1 MYREHLSL
9 VSEDTNEARD
19 PLADFKKLFIIGEA
33 RFLLACLSR
42 GFDPSFIHVGK
53 SNLEFA
59 AAYKA
64 VKATKDFLG
73 VAKSSAQAIDLLA
86 EVKPG
91 FVFIHERGE
100 QLEFTELVQHISQ
113 SHPNTSS
120 YILIDS
126 LKVLDYYTKID
137 PDVIVADADI
147 FLPNNP
153 MVQGLMAMV
162 AGTTYRS
169 PSVESYLN
177 QISQPINHPSSRRIA
192 LNLRDQQLLEAYV
205 LGLSNREVAEQ
216 LNLSVRSVQ
225 TYSGQL
231 LARLG
236 VNNRQKAL
244 IQIAKMGISVT
255 TRFFKGDPN
264 QKKQL

>member
-9 VSEDTNEARD
+9 VSDDTNGARI
-19 PLADFKKLFIIGEA
+19 PWENFKKLFIVGET

-42 GFDPSFIHVGK
+42 GFDPSFIQVSK
-53 SNLEFA
+53 SNLLFA
-59 AAYKA
+59 ANYKA

-100 QLEFTELVQHISQ
+100 QLEFAELVQYISQ
-113 SHPNTSS
+113 SCPTIRS

-126 LKVLDYYTKID
+126 LKVLEDYKTID

-153 MVQGLMAMV
+153 LAQGLMAMI
-162 AGTTYRS
+162 ASTTYRS

-177 QISQPINHPSSRRIA
+177 QISQPIDHSSSRRIV
-192 LNLRDQQLLEAYV
+192 LGLRDQQLLEAYV

-231 LARLG
+231 LSRLG

-244 IQIAKMGISVT
+244 I
-255 TRFFKGDPN
+255 
-264 QKKQL
+264 

>member
-9 VSEDTNEARD
+9 VSEDTNEARI
-19 PLADFKKLFIIGEA
+19 PWENFKKLFIVGEA

-59 AAYKA
+59 ANYKA

-86 EVKPG
+86 KVKPG

-100 QLEFTELVQHISQ
+100 QLEFTELVQYISQ
-113 SHPNTSS
+113 SCPTTKS
-120 YILIDS
+120 YIVIDS
-126 LKVLDYYTKID
+126 LKVLEDYTKID

-153 MVQGLMAMV
+153 LVQGLMAMI
-162 AGTTYRS
+162 ASTTYRS

-177 QISQPINHPSSRRIA
+177 QICQPNDHLSPRRIV
-192 LNLRDQQLLEAYV
+192 LSLRDQQLLEAYV

-244 IQIAKMGISVT
+244 MHIAKMGISVT
-255 TRFFKGDPN
+255 TKFLKGDPN
-264 QKKQL
+264 

>member
-1 MYREHLSL
+1 MNRKQPSL
-9 VSEDTNEARD
+9 DSEDNNGARV
-19 PLADFKKLFIIGEA
+19 PLEDFKNLFILAEA
-33 RFLLACLSR
+33 RFLFACLSKE
-42 GFDPSFIHVGK
+42 FDPSFICVGK
-53 SNLEFA
+53 SNLEFVL
-59 AAYKA
+59 AYKA
-64 VKATKDFLG
+64 IKVMRDFRG
-73 VAKSSAQAIDLLA
+73 AAKTSSQAIDLLGK
-86 EVKPG
+86 VKPG
-91 FVFIHERGE
+91 FVFIHEKGD
-100 QLEFTELVQHISQ
+100 QLEYADLVQYISQ
-113 SHPNTSS
+113 SYPKTRS

-126 LKVLDYYTKID
+126 LKVLEDYIKID

-153 MVQGLMAMV
+153 LLQGLMAMV
-162 AGTTYRS
+162 SSTTYRS
-169 PSVESYLN
+169 PSVESYPN
-177 QISQPINHPSSRRIA
+177 QISQPIVQSTSTRIV
-192 LNLRDQQLLEAYV
+192 LSLREQQLLEAYV

-255 TRFFKGDPN
+255 TRFLKGDPS
-264 QKKQL
+264 

>member
-1 MYREHLSL
+1 MYRENLSL
-9 VSEDTNEARD
+9 ASEDTNGARV
-19 PLADFKKLFIIGEA
+19 PLEDFKKLFIVAEA

-42 GFDPSFIHVGK
+42 EFDPSFICVGK
-53 SNLEFA
+53 SNLEFML
-59 AAYKA
+59 AYKA
-64 VKATKDFLG
+64 IKVIRDFRG
-73 VAKSSAQAIDLLA
+73 AAKTSSQAIDLLGK
-86 EVKPG
+86 VKPG
-91 FVFIHERGE
+91 FVFIHEKGD
-100 QLEFTELVQHISQ
+100 QLEFTELVQYISQ
-113 SHPNTSS
+113 SCPTIRS

-126 LKVLDYYTKID
+126 LKALEDYIKID
-137 PDVIVADADI
+137 PDIIVADADI

-153 MVQGLMAMV
+153 LLQGLMAMI
-162 AGTTYRS
+162 ASTTYRS

-177 QISQPINHPSSRRIA
+177 QISQPINHTSSLRIV
-192 LNLRDQQLLEAYV
+192 LSLRDQQLLEAYV

-244 IQIAKMGISVT
+244 MHIAKLGISVT
-255 TRFFKGDPN
+255 TKFFKGDPN
-264 QKKQL
+264 

>member
-1 MYREHLSL
+1 MYRENLSL
-9 VSEDTNEARD
+9 VSNDSDGARV
-19 PLADFKKLFIIGEA
+19 PLEDFKKLFIVAEA
-33 RFLLACLSR
+33 RFLFACLSR
-42 GFDPSFIHVGK
+42 EFDPSFIYVGK

-59 AAYKA
+59 LAYKA
-64 VKATKDFLG
+64 IKVIRDFRGAAKA
-73 VAKSSAQAIDLLA
+73 SSQAIDLVGK
-86 EVKPG
+86 VKLG
-91 FVFIHERGE
+91 FVFIHEKGD
-100 QLEFTELVQHISQ
+100 QLEYADLVQYISQ
-113 SHPNTSS
+113 SCPKTRS

-126 LKVLDYYTKID
+126 LKVLENYAKID

-153 MVQGLMAMV
+153 LLQGLMAMV

-169 PSVESYLN
+169 PSVENYLK
-177 QISQPINHPSSRRIA
+177 QISLPNDQPSSSRIV
-192 LNLRDQQLLEAYV
+192 LGLRDQQLLEAYI

-216 LNLSVRSVQ
+216 LNLSVRSIQ

-244 IQIAKMGISVT
+244 MHIAKMGISVIPK
-255 TRFFKGDPN
+255 FFKS
-264 QKKQL
+264 

>member
-1 MYREHLSL
+1 M
-9 VSEDTNEARD
+9 
-19 PLADFKKLFIIGEA
+19 
-33 RFLLACLSR
+33 
-42 GFDPSFIHVGK
+42 
-53 SNLEFA
+53 
-59 AAYKA
+59 
-64 VKATKDFLG
+64 
-73 VAKSSAQAIDLLA
+73 LA

-100 QLEFTELVQHISQ
+100 QLEFAELVRYISQ
-113 SHPNTSS
+113 SRPNTRS

-126 LKVLDYYTKID
+126 LKVLEDYTKID

-153 MVQGLMAMV
+153 LVQGLMAMV

-169 PSVESYLN
+169 PSVENYLH
-177 QISQPINHPSSRRIA
+177 QTSQPIDQSASTRIV
-192 LNLRDQQLLEAYV
+192 LSLREQQLLEAYV

-255 TRFFKGDPN
+255 TRFLKGNPN
-264 QKKQL
+264 

>member
-1 MYREHLSL
+1 MNRKQPSL
-9 VSEDTNEARD
+9 ASEDNNGARV
-19 PLADFKKLFIIGEA
+19 PLEEFKKLFFIGEA

-42 GFDPSFIHVGK
+42 EFDPSFIVVGK
-53 SNLEFA
+53 SNFEFVT
-59 AAYKA
+59 AYKA
-64 VKATKDFLG
+64 IKRTKDYRG

-100 QLEFTELVQHISQ
+100 QLEFAELVQHIAQ
-113 SHPNTSS
+113 SCPNIRS
-120 YILIDS
+120 YVIIDS
-126 LKVLDYYTKID
+126 MKVLEDYTKIA

-153 MVQGLMAMV
+153 IVQGLMAMV
-162 AGTTYRS
+162 ARTTYRS

-177 QISQPINHPSSRRIA
+177 QIPPIAQSSSARIV
-192 LNLRDQQLLEAYV
+192 LSLREQQLLEAYV

-255 TRFFKGDPN
+255 TRFLKGD
-264 QKKQL
+264 LR

>member
-9 VSEDTNEARD
+9 VSEDTNGAGI
-19 PLADFKKLFIIGEA
+19 PLENFKKLFIVGEA

-64 VKATKDFLG
+64 VKATKDFRG
-73 VAKSSAQAIDLLA
+73 VAKSSAQAIDLLTK
-86 EVKPG
+86 VKPG

-100 QLEFTELVQHISQ
+100 QLEFAELIQYISQ
-113 SHPNTSS
+113 SRSNTRS

-126 LKVLDYYTKID
+126 LKVLEDYTKID

-153 MVQGLMAMV
+153 LVQGLMAMV
-162 AGTTYRS
+162 AGTAYRS

-177 QISQPINHPSSRRIA
+177 QISQPIDQSASRRIV
-192 LNLRDQQLLEAYV
+192 LGLRDQQLLEAYV

-244 IQIAKMGISVT
+244 IQIAKLGISVT
-255 TRFFKGDPN
+255 TRFLKGDPN
-264 QKKQL
+264 

>member
-9 VSEDTNEARD
+9 VSEDTNGARV
-19 PLADFKKLFIIGEA
+19 PLEDFKKLFIIGEA

-53 SNLEFA
+53 SNLLFA
-59 AAYKA
+59 ANYKA
-64 VKATKDFLG
+64 VKATKDFRG

-100 QLEFTELVQHISQ
+100 QLEFAELVQHISH
-113 SHPNTSS
+113 SCPTTKS

-126 LKVLDYYTKID
+126 LKVLEDYTKID

-192 LNLRDQQLLEAYV
+192 LSLRDQQLLEAYV

-255 TRFFKGDPN
+255 TRFLKGDPN
-264 QKKQL
+264 

>member
-1 MYREHLSL
+1 MYRENLSL
-9 VSEDTNEARD
+9 ASEDTNGARV
-19 PLADFKKLFIIGEA
+19 PLEDFKKLFIVGEA

-59 AAYKA
+59 ANYKA

-86 EVKPG
+86 KVKPG

-100 QLEFTELVQHISQ
+100 QLEFTELVQYISQ
-113 SHPNTSS
+113 SCPTTKS
-120 YILIDS
+120 YIVIDS
-126 LKVLDYYTKID
+126 LKVLEDYTKID

-153 MVQGLMAMV
+153 LLQGLMAMI

-177 QISQPINHPSSRRIA
+177 QICQPNDHPSSRRVV
-192 LNLRDQQLLEAYV
+192 LGLRDQQLLEAYV

-216 LNLSVRSVQ
+216 LKLSVRSVQ

-244 IQIAKMGISVT
+244 IHIAKLGISVT
-255 TRFFKGDPN
+255 TKFFKGDPN
-264 QKKQL
+264 

>member
-1 MYREHLSL
+1 MNRKQPFL
-9 VSEDTNEARD
+9 VSEDNNGARV
-19 PLADFKKLFIIGEA
+19 PLEDFKKLFIIGEA

-42 GFDPSFIHVGK
+42 EFDPSFILVGK
-53 SNLEFA
+53 SNFEFA
-59 AAYKA
+59 TGYKA
-64 VKATKDFLG
+64 VKITKDFRG
-73 VAKSSAQAIDLLA
+73 AAKSSAQAIDLLA

-100 QLEFTELVQHISQ
+100 QLEFAELAQYISQ
-113 SHPNTSS
+113 SRPNTRS

-126 LKVLDYYTKID
+126 LNVLEDYTKID

-153 MVQGLMAMV
+153 LVQGLMAMV

-169 PSVESYLN
+169 PSVENYLH
-177 QISQPINHPSSRRIA
+177 QISQPIDQSASTRIV
-192 LNLRDQQLLEAYV
+192 LSLREQQLLEAYV

-255 TRFFKGDPN
+255 TKFLKGDRY
-264 QKKQL
+264 

>member
-9 VSEDTNEARD
+9 VSEDTNEARI
-19 PLADFKKLFIIGEA
+19 PWENFKKLFIVGEA

-73 VAKSSAQAIDLLA
+73 VAKSSTQAIDLLA

-100 QLEFTELVQHISQ
+100 QLEFAELVQHISH
-113 SHPNTSS
+113 SCPTTRSC
-120 YILIDS
+120 ILIDS
-126 LKVLDYYTKID
+126 LKVLEDYTKID

-177 QISQPINHPSSRRIA
+177 QISQPINHPSSRRIV
-192 LNLRDQQLLEAYV
+192 LGLRDQQLLEAYV

-231 LARLG
+231 LSRLG

-244 IQIAKMGISVT
+244 IQIAKLGISVT

-264 QKKQL
+264 

>member
-1 MYREHLSL
+1 LE
-9 VSEDTNEARD
+9 
-19 PLADFKKLFIIGEA
+19 DFKKLFIVAEA
-33 RFLLACLSR
+33 RFLFACLSR
-42 GFDPSFIHVGK
+42 DFDPSFIYVGK

-59 AAYKA
+59 LAYKA
-64 VKATKDFLG
+64 IKVIRDFRG
-73 VAKSSAQAIDLLA
+73 AAKTSSQAIDLGGK
-86 EVKPG
+86 VKPG
-91 FVFIHERGE
+91 FVFIHEKGD
-100 QLEFTELVQHISQ
+100 QLEYADLVQYISQ
-113 SHPNTSS
+113 SCPKTRS

-126 LKVLDYYTKID
+126 LKVLENYAKID

-153 MVQGLMAMV
+153 LLQGLMAMV

-169 PSVESYLN
+169 PSVENYLK
-177 QISQPINHPSSRRIA
+177 QISLPNDQPSSSRIV
-192 LNLRDQQLLEAYV
+192 LGLRDQQLLEAYI

-216 LNLSVRSVQ
+216 LNLSVRSIQ

-244 IQIAKMGISVT
+244 MHIAKMGISVIPK
-255 TRFFKGDPN
+255 FFKS
-264 QKKQL
+264 

>member
-1 MYREHLSL
+1 M
-9 VSEDTNEARD
+9 
-19 PLADFKKLFIIGEA
+19 
-33 RFLLACLSR
+33 LACLSR

-53 SNLEFA
+53 SNFEFA

-64 VKATKDFLG
+64 VKATKDFRG
-73 VAKSSAQAIDLLA
+73 VAKSSAQAIDLLT

-100 QLEFTELVQHISQ
+100 QLEFAKLVQYISQ
-113 SHPNTSS
+113 SCPTIRS

-126 LKVLDYYTKID
+126 LKVLDDYTKID

-153 MVQGLMAMV
+153 LVQGLMAMV
-162 AGTTYRS
+162 AGTNYRS

-177 QISQPINHPSSRRIA
+177 QISQPIDHPSSRRIV
-192 LNLRDQQLLEAYV
+192 LGLRDQQLLEAYV

-244 IQIAKMGISVT
+244 IQIAKLGISVT
-255 TRFFKGDPN
+255 TRFFKGESN
-264 QKKQL
+264 

>member
-1 MYREHLSL
+1 MNRNEPSL
-9 VSEDTNEARD
+9 ASEDTNGARI
-19 PLADFKKLFIIGEA
+19 PWENFKKLFIVGEA

-42 GFDPSFIHVGK
+42 EFDPSFIVVGK
-53 SNLEFA
+53 SNFEFVA
-59 AAYKA
+59 GYKA
-64 VKATKDFLG
+64 VKITKDFRG
-73 VAKSSAQAIDLLA
+73 AAKSSAQAINLLN
-86 EVKPG
+86 EVNPG

-113 SHPNTSS
+113 SHPNTRS

-126 LKVLDYYTKID
+126 LKVLDDYTKID

-177 QISQPINHPSSRRIA
+177 QISQPISHPSSRRIA

-216 LNLSVRSVQ
+216 LNLSVRSIQ

-255 TRFFKGDPN
+255 TRFLKGDPN
-264 QKKQL
+264 

>member
-9 VSEDTNEARD
+9 VSEDTNEARI
-19 PLADFKKLFIIGEA
+19 PWENFKKLFIVGEA

-100 QLEFTELVQHISQ
+100 QLEFAELVQHISH
-113 SHPNTSS
+113 SCPTTRSC
-120 YILIDS
+120 ILIDS
-126 LKVLDYYTKID
+126 LKVLEDYTKID

-177 QISQPINHPSSRRIA
+177 QISQPINHPSSSRIV
-192 LNLRDQQLLEAYV
+192 LGLRDQQLLEAYV

-231 LARLG
+231 LSRLG

-244 IQIAKMGISVT
+244 IQIAKLGISVT

-264 QKKQL
+264 

>member
-1 MYREHLSL
+1 MNRKQPSL
-9 VSEDTNEARD
+9 VSEDNNGARV
-19 PLADFKKLFIIGEA
+19 PLEDFKKLFIIGEA

-42 GFDPSFIHVGK
+42 EFDPSFIVVGK
-53 SNLEFA
+53 SNFEFA
-59 AAYKA
+59 TVYKA
-64 VKATKDFLG
+64 IKITKDFRG
-73 VAKSSAQAIDLLA
+73 AAKSSAQAIDLLA
-86 EVKPG
+86 EVNPG

-113 SHPNTSS
+113 LHPNTRS

-126 LKVLDYYTKID
+126 LKVLEDYKRID

-153 MVQGLMAMV
+153 FVQGLMAMV

-169 PSVESYLN
+169 PSVDNYLN
-177 QISQPINHPSSRRIA
+177 KITFPVYQSSSHRIA
-192 LNLRDQQLLEAYV
+192 LSLREQQLLEAYV

-255 TRFFKGDPN
+255 ARFFKGDPCTR
-264 QKKQL
+264 

>member
-9 VSEDTNEARD
+9 VSEDTNEARI
-19 PLADFKKLFIIGEA
+19 PWENFKKLFIVGEA

-100 QLEFTELVQHISQ
+100 QLEFAELVQHISH
-113 SHPNTSS
+113 SCPTTRSC
-120 YILIDS
+120 ILIDS
-126 LKVLDYYTKID
+126 LKVLEDYTKID

-177 QISQPINHPSSRRIA
+177 QISQPINHPSSRRIV
-192 LNLRDQQLLEAYV
+192 LGLRDQQLLEAYV

-231 LARLG
+231 LSRLG

-244 IQIAKMGISVT
+244 IQIAKLGISVT

-264 QKKQL
+264 

>member
-1 MYREHLSL
+1 MNRKQPSL
-9 VSEDTNEARD
+9 VSEDNNGARVQ
-19 PLADFKKLFIIGEA
+19 LEDFKKLFIIGEA

-42 GFDPSFIHVGK
+42 EFDPSFIHVGK

-64 VKATKDFLG
+64 VKATKDFRG

-100 QLEFTELVQHISQ
+100 QLEFAELVQHITHSCPTTR
-113 SHPNTSS
+113 SC
-120 YILIDS
+120 ILIDS
-126 LKVLDYYTKID
+126 LNVLEDYTKID
-137 PDVIVADADI
+137 PDEIVADADI

-153 MVQGLMAMV
+153 LVQGLMAMA
-162 AGTTYRS
+162 AGITYRS
-169 PSVESYLN
+169 PSVENYLN
-177 QISQPINHPSSRRIA
+177 QISQPIDQSASTRIV
-192 LNLRDQQLLEAYV
+192 LSLREQQLLEAYV

-231 LARLG
+231 LTRLG

-255 TRFFKGDPN
+255 TRFLKGNPN
-264 QKKQL
+264 